1 MTSDQNIS
9 YPWQRPSQQ
18 DLGKVLLIYPIT
30 GMDVFGI
37 NVGLPLSCLYLGTV
51 LEQAG
56 YRVEIIDERV
66 TESFERD
73 VADSISKEKPV
84 LAGISSMTGMQI
96 RGGLK
101 AARTVRQVDPALPL
115 VWGGVHPSLCPHSSL
130 EDELCDLIVL
140 GEGEITLIELAD
152 CLRQGGDLSAVAG
165 IGYKEGDDLKF
176 TAKRPMIENL
186 DVIPRPNY
194 DLLEMDHYFTRAP
207 STSEAQLQVV
217 TSRGCPFDCEF
228 CYNLKFNERRFRY
241 HSPRRVVADIRY
253 LVDRFEISAI
263 FIEDD
268 YFFGHPGRVEE
279 ICDLLLQENMGLL
292 IQVPCRV
299 DYLYRQ
305 KDEMIEKL
313 YRAGFKE
320 LWVGV
325 ETGSPARL
333 KEILKRTTLEQVRD
347 VNQLLSRSDVYVK
360 YGFMAGFPKEERKET
375 LETVDFMFE
384 LLHSNPNAGLAP
396 VAIYTPYPGTTLY
409 DKARLSYGMKF
420 PETLEGWSHFHF
432 GENNNP
438 FLSPRQKRFIGKVN
452 VMSRFFER
460 RAFERFCDH
469 RLKPVLMGLYGLYYR
484 YLKLRLHWRFFEF
497 MPEIPLIRLL
507 ERIYIKV
514 FHQAQL
520 SRLTKEAARLRGKS
534 EARNSKYEASTKF
547 KRPKFQTAA
556 DAEM

>member
-1 MTSDQNIS
+1 MTIDQNIS
-9 YPWQRPSQQ
+9 YPWQRSSQR
-18 DLGKVLLIYPIT
+18 DLGKILLIYPIT

-37 NVGLPLSCLYLGTV
+37 NVGLPLSCLCLGTV

-56 YRVEIIDERV
+56 YRVEIIDERI
-66 TESFERD
+66 TETFEQD
-73 VADSISKEKPV
+73 VAISISRERPILV
-84 LAGISSMTGMQI
+84 GISSMTGMQI
-96 RGGLK
+96 RGGLQ
-101 AARTVRQVDPALPL
+101 AARRVRQIDSSLPL
-115 VWGGVHPSLCPHSSL
+115 LWGGVHPSLCPHSTL
-130 EDELCDLIVL
+130 EDELCDMVVL

-152 CLRQGGDLSAVAG
+152 CLRESGDLSRVAG
-165 IGYKEGDDLKF
+165 IGYKADGLKF
-176 TAKRPMIENL
+176 TAKRPMIEQL

-241 HSPRRVVADIRY
+241 HSPQRVVEDIQY
-253 LVDRFEISAI
+253 LVNQFGISAI

-279 ICDLLLQENMGLL
+279 ICDLLLRQEMELL

-299 DYLYRQ
+299 DYLCRQ
-305 KDEMIEKL
+305 SDEMIEKL

-333 KEILKRTTLEQVRD
+333 KEILKRTTLQQVRD
-347 VNQLLSRSDVYVK
+347 VNQMLSRSDVYVK
-360 YGFMAGFPKEERKET
+360 YGFMAGFPREERQET

-420 PETLEGWSHFHF
+420 PDTLEGWSHFHF

-438 FLSPRQKRFIGKVN
+438 FLSPRQKRFISKVN
-452 VMSRFFER
+452 IMSRFFER

-469 RLKPVLMGLYGLYYR
+469 RLKPVLMALYGLYYR
-484 YLKLRLHWRFFEF
+484 CLKLRLRWRFFEF

-507 ERIYIKV
+507 ERVYIKL
-514 FHQAQL
+514 FHRAQL
-520 SRLTKEAARLRGKS
+520 SRLKEATRLKGKS
-534 EARNSKYEASTKF
+534 EARNPEYQTSTKF
-547 KRPKFQTAA
+547 KRPKLQTAA

>member
-1 MTSDQNIS
+1 MDHHLN
-9 YPWQRPSQQ
+9 YPWQTPEKG

-37 NVGLPLSCLYLGTV
+37 NVGLPLSCLHLGTV

-56 YRVEIIDERV
+56 YRVEILDERI
-66 TESFERD
+66 TSTFEVD
-73 VADSISKEKPV
+73 VAASIRREPPCLV
-84 LAGISSMTGMQI
+84 GISSMTGMQI

-101 AARTVRQVDPALPL
+101 AAQAVRQFDPTLSI
-115 VWGGVHPSLCPHSSL
+115 VWGGVHPTLCPHSTL
-130 EDELCDLIVL
+130 KDDLCDIVVL
-140 GEGEITLIELAD
+140 GEGEITIIELAD
-152 CLRQGGDLSAVAG
+152 CLREGGDLSQVPG
-165 IGYKEGDDLKF
+165 IGYKDGGRLRF
-176 TAKRPMIENL
+176 SPKRPMIEDL

-207 STSEAQLQVV
+207 STEEAQLQIV

-241 HSPRRVVADIRY
+241 YSAERVVSDIVH
-253 LVDRFEISAI
+253 LAKKFGIKAI

-268 YFFGHPGRVEE
+268 YFFGHPRRVQK
-279 ICDLLLQENMGLL
+279 ICDFLLEENLDLL

-305 KDEMIEKL
+305 SDEMIDKL

-320 LWVGV
+320 LWIGV
-325 ETGSPARL
+325 ESGSPARL
-333 KEILKRTTLEQVRD
+333 REILKRTTLEQVRE
-347 VNQLLSRSDVYVK
+347 VNQMLSRSDLYVK
-360 YGFMAGFPKEERKET
+360 YGFMAGFPQEERRET

-384 LLHSNPNAGLAP
+384 LLNSNTNAGVAP

-409 DKARLSYGMKF
+409 DKARLAYGMKF
-420 PETLEGWSHFHF
+420 PDTLEGWSHFHF

-438 FLSPRQKRFIGKVN
+438 FLSKRQKKFISKVN

-469 RLKPVLMGLYGLYYR
+469 RFKSVLMGVHRLYYR
-484 YLKLRLHWRFFEF
+484 YLKLRFRWRFFEF

-507 ERIYIKV
+507 EKIYLRV

-520 SRLTKEAARLRGKS
+520 SKFSRI
-534 EARNSKYEASTKF
+534 SKVADRASVIETS
-547 KRPKFQTAA
+547 
-556 DAEM
+556 